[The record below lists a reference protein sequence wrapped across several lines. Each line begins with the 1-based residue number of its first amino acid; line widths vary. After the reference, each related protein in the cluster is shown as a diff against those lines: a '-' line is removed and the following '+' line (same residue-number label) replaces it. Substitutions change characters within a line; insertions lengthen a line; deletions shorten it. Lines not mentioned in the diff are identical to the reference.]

1 MESSENQESLMQR
14 GVIQVEEKT
23 KIKKV
28 LKTTKRIKEK
38 DGTQSPAGPSEG
50 KIRVKDESSITGDV
64 KEKKKKRRLVL
75 YFNKILK
82 INL

>member
-38 DGTQSPAGPSEG
+38 EGTSAASSEG
-50 KIRVKDESSITGDV
+50 KLKAKEESTSGDV
-64 KEKKKKRRLVL
+64 KEKKKKRRLVCT
-75 YFNKILK
+75 
-82 INL
+82 